1 MWTLTIKGWNQ
12 LPDLLCVLKETKHL
26 YDWLWPTCV
35 EKLSVFTS
43 LHVRFTCHK
52 SADLP
57 VRNIWPPRRRK
68 RCCPPLKHSHQL
80 EQWVICS
87 VHRALRARETWHNF
101 IQPNCNLI
109 VFIQIRWTLCCSIH
123 HADTQISQ
131 HDTWVSDE
139 TAYKPEL
146 SGWCLTNTTRFITA
160 VSNWKRATKH
170 AAWDAITDGSSARD
184 QKYHQNSPRTVGPVS
199 SLR

>member
-1 MWTLTIKGWNQ
+1 MLSFNEAAEPRAVVHGGTMKALWGLKTNRDVALMWTLTIKGWNQ
-12 LPDLLCVLKETKHL
+12 LPDLLCAEGNKTFVRLTLTNLCWEAVRVFLPACSLHMPQVCWSPCEKHL
-26 YDWLWPTCV
+26 GSPET
-35 EKLSVFTS
+35 
-43 LHVRFTCHK
+43 
-52 SADLP
+52 
-57 VRNIWPPRRRK
+57 K

-109 VFIQIRWTLCCSIH
+109 VFTQIRWTPCGSIH

-139 TAYKPEL
+139 TA
-146 SGWCLTNTTRFITA
+146 
-160 VSNWKRATKH
+160 
-170 AAWDAITDGSSARD
+170 
-184 QKYHQNSPRTVGPVS
+184 
-199 SLR
+199 